1 MTQLP
6 EPLAVLVAALGRLPG
21 IGPRSAERI
30 ALHVVQADPTHIDQL
45 ATALVDARRRIRPC
59 ENCGALTEVTPC
71 SLCSSPQRDASL
83 LCVVE
88 RATDVLNLEKAGAYR
103 GRYHVL
109 GGRLSPVNGIG
120 PEDLRIAQLEQRLR
134 SDPVREV
141 VLALGTD
148 VEGDA
153 TAHYLAELLA
163 PAGVNVTRLAA
174 GLPAGTGLDFADELT
189 LSRALE
195 GRRSMTRPAPG

>member
-1 MTQLP
+1 VIRLP
-6 EPLAVLVAALGRLPG
+6 ESLTTLVAALSRLPG

-30 ALHVVQADPTHIDQL
+30 ALHLAQSDPVMVEQL
-45 ATALVDARRRIRPC
+45 AEALVSARRKIRAC
-59 ENCGALTEVTPC
+59 ESCGSLTEISPC
-71 SLCSSPQRDASL
+71 ALCTDPHRDATQVCL
-83 LCVVE
+83 VE
-88 RATDVLNLEKAGAYR
+88 RPTDILTLEKSGAFR

-109 GGRLSPVNGIG
+109 GGRLSPINGVG
-120 PEDLRIAQLEQRLR
+120 PEDLRIAELERRLTQE
-134 SDPVREV
+134 PIREI

-153 TAHYLAELLA
+153 TAHYLAQRLGESGL
-163 PAGVNVTRLAA
+163 NVTRLAA

-195 GRRSMTRPAPG
+195 GRRPMR

>member
-30 ALHVVQADPTHIDQL
+30 GLHVVQTDPAHIEQL
-45 ATALVDARRRIRPC
+45 ARALIEARQRIRPC
-59 ENCGALTEVTPC
+59 ETCGALTEHSPC
-71 SLCSSPQRDASL
+71 ALCASPQRDPGL

-88 RATDVLNLEKAGAYR
+88 RPTDVLNLEKAGAYR

-120 PEDLRIAQLEQRLR
+120 PEDLRIGELERRLR
-134 SDPVREV
+134 SEPVREI

-153 TAHYLAELLA
+153 TAHYLAQRLA
-163 PAGVNVTRLAA
+163 PAGINITRLAA
-174 GLPAGTGLDFADELT
+174 GLPAGSGLDFADELT

-195 GRRSMTRPAPG
+195 GRRPMTG